1 MSTISAKMVMQLREK
16 TGAGIMD
23 CKGALAEC
31 NGDMDKA
38 IDFLRKKGLATAA
51 KRAGRAMTE
60 GIVESYIHMDSKLG
74 VLVEVNCETD
84 FVAKNDDFK
93 VFAKNI
99 AMHIAATNPVG
110 IRPEDVSEETIAK
123 EKEIYHGQV
132 LEMGKPE
139 KIADKIVEGKLQ
151 KYFKENCLLD
161 QAYVR
166 NPEMT
171 VADLLNELIAKI
183 GENISIK
190 RFTRFK
196 IGES

>member
-23 CKGALAEC
+23 CKGALTEC
-31 NGDMDKA
+31 NGDMEKA

-51 KRAGRAMTE
+51 KRANRAMTE
-60 GIVESYIHMDSKLG
+60 GIVASYIHMDSKLG

-93 VFAKNI
+93 AFSKNI
-99 AMHIAATNPVG
+99 AMHIAATNPAG
-110 IRPEDVSEETIAK
+110 IRPEDVSEEIINK
-123 EKEIYHGQV
+123 EKEIYRGQV

-139 KIADKIVEGKLQ
+139 KVADKIVEGKLK
-151 KYFKENCLLD
+151 KYFKENCLMD

-171 VADLLNELIAKI
+171 VADLLNEMIAKI

-190 RFTRFK
+190 RFVRFK